1 MIIVTSRQSLLDIA
15 LQHCGAME
23 DAFALAVE
31 NGISLTDELA
41 NGQEL
46 QSVPVSRSE
55 VVNYYSAN
63 SIYPASAVTAALLS
77 GGEGIEFWAVEYDFI
92 IS

>member
-23 DAFALAVE
+23 DAFALAIE

-77 GGEGIEFWAVEYDFI
+77 SGEGIEFWAVEYDFI